1 MDKIFA
7 LIGGRLID
15 GTGSEPVNDSVIKIK
30 NGLVEEVG
38 NKANL
43 KIDPKVE
50 SIDISNMTVLPGLID
65 CHVHLSTAY
74 DPADSNVMTSI
85 LMTPPPLAALWGLKN
100 ANLCLEAG
108 FTTIRD
114 LGGFFNWD
122 NIEIIS
128 LRRAIEMDLVQG
140 PRILA
145 GGVMAQTASHL
156 ELSGLGRLSPWINTD
171 QGSADGPWEIR
182 KRVRRLISL
191 EADFIKVFA
200 SGYGGVVERAWW
212 PNYTLEELTALC
224 DEAHR
229 YKKKVAAHVTS
240 PDSIIDAAK
249 AGCDTLEHLIDIDEE
264 GLDLMAENDIFAVP
278 TLSLFSDRALSKRSS
293 FDTVDAVDQIRR
305 TGELSARTFERV
317 HAHGI
322 KVAMGT
328 DTFRTVMPGDNAD
341 ELSLMVK
348 FGMNP
353 MESIVA
359 STKNAAEAIDRINEI
374 GTIEKGKDADL
385 IIIDGDPLED
395 INILQNKKNINIVM
409 KSGEILVDRR

>member
-7 LIGGRLID
+7 LIGGYLID
-15 GTGSEPVNDSVIKIK
+15 GTGSNPVTDSVILIK

-38 NKANL
+38 NKVDL
-43 KIDPKVE
+43 EIDPKVE
-50 SIDISNMTVLPGLID
+50 RINISNMTVLPGLID
-65 CHVHLSTAY
+65 CHVHLATAH

-85 LMTPPPLAALWGLKN
+85 LMTPPPLATLWGLKN

-128 LRRAIEMDLVQG
+128 LRRAIEMNLVQG

-229 YKKKVAAHVTS
+229 YKKRVAAHVTS
-240 PDSIIDAAK
+240 PETIIDAAK

-264 GLDLMAENDIFAVP
+264 GLDLMAENNIFAVP

-293 FDTVDAVDQIRR
+293 FDTADAVDQIRK

-317 HAHGI
+317 HSHGI
-322 KVAMGT
+322 KIAMGT

-348 FGMNP
+348 FGMTP
-353 MESIVA
+353 MESIEA
-359 STKNAAEAIDRINEI
+359 STKNAAEAIDKIDEI
-374 GTIEKGKDADL
+374 GTIEKGKYADL
-385 IIIDGDPLED
+385 IIINGDPLQD
-395 INILQNKKNINIVM
+395 IKILQNKKNIKVVM
-409 KSGEILVDRR
+409 KSGEIVVDKR